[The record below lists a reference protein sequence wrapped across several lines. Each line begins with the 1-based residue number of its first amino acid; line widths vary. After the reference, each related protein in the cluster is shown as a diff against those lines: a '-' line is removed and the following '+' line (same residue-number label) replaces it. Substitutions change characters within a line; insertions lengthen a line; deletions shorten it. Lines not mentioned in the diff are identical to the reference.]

1 MNTRAIR
8 MTTPK
13 NPSIVIAISTS
24 RAKRSPR
31 TRKGKCQNL
40 FISSNEPHDIL
51 RPKYVI
57 WHILNMKTTFILPE
71 SESKFDEDMITQ
83 PPNFQIFAQFLLTII
98 QTSIFL
104 IFLLQT
110 VSAQG
115 IFEVSLLKL
124 NLNNVAFINLN

>member
-1 MNTRAIR
+1 
-8 MTTPK
+8 MTSPK

-31 TRKGKCQNL
+31 TKKGKCQNL

-98 QTSIFL
+98 QS
-104 IFLLQT
+104 
-110 VSAQG
+110 
-115 IFEVSLLKL
+115 
-124 NLNNVAFINLN
+124 

>member
-1 MNTRAIR
+1 
-8 MTTPK
+8 
-13 NPSIVIAISTS
+13 
-24 RAKRSPR
+24 
-31 TRKGKCQNL
+31 
-40 FISSNEPHDIL
+40 
-51 RPKYVI
+51 
-57 WHILNMKTTFILPE
+57 MKTTFILPE

-98 QTSIFL
+98 QSSIFL
-104 IFLLQT
+104 ILLLQT